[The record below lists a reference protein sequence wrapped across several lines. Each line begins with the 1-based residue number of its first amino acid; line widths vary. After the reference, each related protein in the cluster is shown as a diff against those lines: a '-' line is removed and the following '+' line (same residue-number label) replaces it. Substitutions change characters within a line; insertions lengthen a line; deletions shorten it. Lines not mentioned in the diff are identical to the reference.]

1 MFRRLFALFCALAV
15 VGALSWG
22 ATAAPISGSFTI
34 DIVLY
39 PQHVPLTDPASKI
52 DLISVKFEADLI
64 LTLSVSGIDIT
75 STTIFTFRGLEFQSF
90 VISAVLGALTIKD
103 TIIFSPTFFEF
114 EELRDQFGRLRWCV
128 QDSLPQMNAPGN
140 TANCYYPSFGAGNF
154 FGGLN
159 AHIADMDFGI
169 VRFSDIFGPGAVH
182 PVVQNLVLAR
192 WIDPTGALGNTIRFR
207 KKIADLSLNIAGMV
221 LGVRAL
227 FANVDQIQTGFTLR
241 SGMVLSLE
249 GRTVSGVGVRGELWI
264 GAKQGL
270 ECFGECKPL
279 ERFFNAM
286 VTGALLDNV
295 EEEKLFLTNL
305 VIAGV
310 RHDLRVEMHF
320 DLTNW
325 DGGVAG
331 DDSTLPNIFQCGID
345 QVDNDG
351 DGWWGEDPLNGV
363 NDDGDAATDE
373 DDMNVVTPLCFV
385 QLTQSGRIA
394 PWGLNFR
401 TTWNFGGQLDLLSNV
416 TSLELRMGDVAV
428 TANLIHWTS
437 AQNSFNVGLTNL
449 VSTFDPPGVKLTSN
463 ITFCATQPICN
474 AAGTA
479 PNVHTPALTTVV
491 SHRVSLAGSV
501 GPLNVAAMVLWIGGV
516 FAEFRELDVDL
527 SFTVGPVT
535 FVSSTILL
543 TDVLGGQAFSMTF
556 KF

>member
-15 VGALSWG
+15 AGALSWG
-22 ATAAPISGSFTI
+22 ATAAPISGSFAI
-34 DIVLY
+34 DIVFY
-39 PQHVPLTDPASKI
+39 PEHDASANTADKL
-52 DLISVKFEADLI
+52 DYISVKFEADLI
-64 LTLSVSGIDIT
+64 LTFSVSGVDIT

-90 VISAVLGALTIKD
+90 VISATLGALTIRD

-128 QDSLPQMNAPGN
+128 QDSLPQMNTPASH
-140 TANCYYPSFGAGNF
+140 ANCYYPSFAGGHF

-159 AHIADMDFGI
+159 AHIDDLDFGI
-169 VRFSDIFGPGAVH
+169 VGFHSIFGAGAVH
-182 PVVQNLVLAR
+182 PVIQNLVLAR

-221 LGVRAL
+221 LGVKAL
-227 FANVDQIQTGFTLR
+227 FANVSQSPTGFELR

-305 VIAGV
+305 VIAGI

-325 DGGVAG
+325 DGGVPG
-331 DDSTLPNIFQCGID
+331 DDPTLPNIFQCGID
-345 QVDNDG
+345 QIDNDG

-363 NDDGDAATDE
+363 DDDGDGVTDE
-373 DDMNVVTPLCFV
+373 DDMNIVTPLCFV

-401 TTWNFGGQLDLLSNV
+401 TTWNFNGLLDLLSNV

-428 TANLIHWTS
+428 TANLIYWAS

-449 VSTFDPPGVKLTSN
+449 VSTFDPPGVKVTSDM
-463 ITFCATQPICN
+463 TFCATLPLC
-474 AAGTA
+474 GPTA
-479 PNVHTPALTTVV
+479 PNVHTPGLSTVV
-491 SHRVSLAGSV
+491 SHKISLAGTV
-501 GPLNVAAMVLWIGGV
+501 GPLNVAANVLWAGGV
-516 FAEFRELDVDL
+516 FAVFRQFDVDL

-535 FVSSTILL
+535 FVSSTIIL
-543 TDVLGGQAFSMTF
+543 TDVLGGQAFSLTV